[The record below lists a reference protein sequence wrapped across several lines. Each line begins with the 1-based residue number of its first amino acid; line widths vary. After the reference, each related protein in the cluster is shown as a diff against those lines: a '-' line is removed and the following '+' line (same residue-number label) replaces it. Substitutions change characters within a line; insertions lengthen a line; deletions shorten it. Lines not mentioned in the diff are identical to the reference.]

1 MFVNNRDIVYVQ
13 TNRPCPAGSA
23 GYIIRPGDTLYLIA
37 QRLGTT
43 VTTLLNLNP
52 GINPDALQIGEEI
65 CVPSTGPAPGA
76 CPGGTLYTIR
86 SGDTFYALAARF
98 GVALQDLLAANPGV
112 APNRL
117 AVGQTIC
124 IPSGV
129 PATPVLIQTPFCS
142 LLQPNFTV
150 LPPDVDIPIGSVIV
164 RQVAMST
171 RAYTLVAAPLP
182 NPPTFGNYDSYAG
195 VLNLITDNPAEP
207 RMIVNIRLLPV
218 SFGNQ
223 LTTWAGT
230 AITTPPP
237 IIGDFA
243 EIRPL
248 NSNTGNQG
256 PALLNGN
263 FTPCRS

>member
-1 MFVNNRDIVYVQ
+1 MSIYNEDIIYVQ
-13 TNRPCPAGSA
+13 ANRTCPAGSV

-43 VTTLLNLNP
+43 VANLLTLNP
-52 GINPDALQIGEEI
+52 GINPNALQIGEQI
-65 CVPSTGPAPGA
+65 CVPSTGPAPGV

-86 SGDTFYALAARF
+86 SGDTFYNLAVRF
-98 GVALQDLLAANPGV
+98 GLALQDLLVANPGV
-112 APNRL
+112 DPNRL
-117 AVGQTIC
+117 AVGQTVC
-124 IPSGV
+124 IPGG
-129 PATPVLIQTPFCS
+129 PPPTPVLIPTPFCS
-142 LLQPNFTV
+142 LLQPNFSV

-171 RAYTLVAAPLP
+171 RAYTVVAAPLP
-182 NPPTFGNYDSYAG
+182 NPSAFGNYDSYIG
-195 VLNLITDNPAEP
+195 VLDLITDNPVEP
-207 RMIVNIRLLPV
+207 RMVVNIRLMPA

-230 AITTPPP
+230 TITEPPP
-237 IIGDFA
+237 IVGDFA

-248 NSNTGNQG
+248 NSNTGSQG
-256 PALLNGN
+256 LALLRGG

>member
-1 MFVNNRDIVYVQ
+1 MSVSSNDSIYVQ
-13 TNRPCPAGSA
+13 TNRACPA
-23 GYIIRPGDTLYLIA
+23 GYIIRPGDTLYLVA

-43 VTTLLNLNP
+43 VATLLTLNP
-52 GINPDALQIGEEI
+52 GINPNALQIGEEI
-65 CVPSTGPAPGA
+65 CVPSTGPAPGV

-86 SGDTFYALAARF
+86 SGDTFYNLAASF
-98 GVALQDLLAANPGV
+98 GIPLPELLAANPGV
-112 APNRL
+112 DPNRL
-117 AVGQTIC
+117 AVGQIIC
-124 IPSGV
+124 IPGG
-129 PATPVLIQTPFCS
+129 PLPTPVLIPTPFCS
-142 LLQPNFTV
+142 LLQPDFSV

-171 RAYTLVAAPLP
+171 RAYTVVAAPLP
-182 NPPTFGNYDSYAG
+182 NPSAFGNYNSYIG

-207 RMIVNIRLLPV
+207 RMTVNIRLMPA

-230 AITTPPP
+230 TITAPPP
-237 IIGDFA
+237 VVGDFL

-256 PALLNGN
+256 PALLRGD
-263 FTPCRS
+263 FIPCRS

>member
-1 MFVNNRDIVYVQ
+1 MSMNNKDITYVQ
-13 TNRPCPAGSA
+13 TNRPCPAGLA

-43 VTTLLNLNP
+43 ATALLNLNP
-52 GINPDALQIGEEI
+52 GINPDALQIGQQI
-65 CVPSTGPAPGA
+65 CVPSTGLAPGV

-86 SGDTFYALAARF
+86 SGDTFYNLAVRF
-98 GVALQDLLAANPGV
+98 GLALQDLLAANPGV
-112 APNRL
+112 DPNRL
-117 AVGQTIC
+117 AVGQTVC
-124 IPSGV
+124 IPNG
-129 PATPVLIQTPFCS
+129 PTPTPVLIPTPFCS
-142 LLQPNFTV
+142 LLQPNFSV

-171 RAYTLVAAPLP
+171 RAYTVVAAPLP
-182 NPPTFGNYDSYAG
+182 NPSVFGNYDSYVG
-195 VLNLITDNPAEP
+195 MLDLITDDPAEP
-207 RMIVNIRLLPV
+207 RMIVNVRLTPA

-230 AITTPPP
+230 IITTPPP
-237 IIGDFA
+237 IVGDLV

-248 NSNTGNQG
+248 NSYTGSQG
-256 PALLNGN
+256 PALLHGG

>member
-1 MFVNNRDIVYVQ
+1 MSINNRDVIYVQ
-13 TNRPCPAGSA
+13 TNRACPAGA
-23 GYIIRPGDTLYLIA
+23 VGYIIRPGDTLYLIA

-43 VTTLLNLNP
+43 VTTLFTLNP
-52 GINPDALQIGEEI
+52 EINPNALQIGQQI

-86 SGDTFYALAARF
+86 SGDTFYDLAARF
-98 GVALQDLLAANPGV
+98 GLALQDLLAANPGV
-112 APNRL
+112 DPNRL

-124 IPSGV
+124 IPGAPS
-129 PATPVLIQTPFCS
+129 PTPVLIPTPFCS
-142 LLQPNFTV
+142 LLQPDFSV

-182 NPPTFGNYDSYAG
+182 NPSTFGNYDSYVG

-207 RMIVNIRLLPV
+207 RMIVNIRLMPA

-223 LTTWAGT
+223 LITWTGT
-230 AITTPPP
+230 AITAPPP
-237 IIGDFA
+237 IVGDFA
-243 EIRPL
+243 EIRPF

-256 PALLNGN
+256 PALLSGN